1 MDRELT
7 YLELYS
13 ENLIEKAKLCL
24 IVEENGWKR
33 ERERGVREFER
44 KKWVEKTVNS
54 VYIYMWCR
62 FLLK

>member
-24 IVEENGWKR
+24 IVEEKGWKR
-33 ERERGVREFER
+33 ERERGVRE
-44 KKWVEKTVNS
+44 S
-54 VYIYMWCR
+54 
-62 FLLK
+62 